1 MADSPRQPTATTV
14 EYLQR
19 VLAYQTP
26 QVWRQIPQADL
37 LRQHLVEALVAQA
50 LWAASPPLGP
60 TLFRLYLGEPWLA
73 AFRRRRGLNDD
84 LAQALHW
91 IGKEAGLYFA
101 VLPVVTVEEAASG
114 EGLRVVAEHVTHE
127 NLQGLPVPPP
137 DATLPIRAYLL
148 IEGTRV
154 FPLLGPLVHIGRRP
168 DNDLVLSDPRVSRR
182 HAQLRLYKGHYML
195 VDLGSTGGTT
205 VNGKPIRRTVI
216 YPGDRLSFA
225 GVKVTY
231 SQRSTRPL
239 TDTPHYQ
246 ADEEA
251 GEQSTLIIR
260 PLKKTEGLNREV
272 VEEDD
277 T

>member
-1 MADSPRQPTATTV
+1 MADSPRRPTATTV

-26 QVWRQIPQADL
+26 QIWRQIPQADL
-37 LRQHLVEALVAQA
+37 LRQRLVEALVSEA
-50 LWAASPPLGP
+50 LWTASPPLGP
-60 TLFRLYLGEPWLA
+60 TLFRLSLGEPWLS
-73 AFRRRRGLNDD
+73 AFRRRRSLSDD

-101 VLPVVTVEEAASG
+101 VLPLVTIEEDTS
-114 EGLRVVAEHVTHE
+114 LQVLAEHVTHE

-195 VDLGSTGGTT
+195 IDLGSTGGTT

-225 GVKVTY
+225 GVRVTY

-239 TDTPHYQ
+239 ASTTHTQ
-246 ADEEA
+246 GHEGV

-260 PLKKTEGLNREV
+260 PLKKTDGLNQKAL
-272 VEEDD
+272 EDD
-277 T
+277 KA